1 MARNKTRVSTANY
14 VTFGYGQVEP
24 NHLSA
29 QRTGR
34 IYAQLPAADDI
45 QVLEQGQFV
54 KYDYANDVV
63 NYTGDGE
70 WMLVYNEIKTY
81 RNEETDADFA
91 LLKENFTGSVHT
103 DYPTY
108 SVDDRLM
115 TPRVFATLPG
125 DIYTTNCVKEDTLAI
140 GDLLTPGADGF
151 LAKAGADAAAMQ
163 WKVVKLTT
171 MPDNQKAVKLMRIK

>member
-1 MARNKTRVSTANY
+1 MARNKTRVSSANY

-34 IYAQLPAADDI
+34 MYAQLPAKNGI
-45 QVLEQGQFV
+45 TVLEQGQFV
-54 KYDYANDVV
+54 KYDYAKGIVDFD
-63 NYTGDGE
+63 GEGE
-70 WMLVYNEIKTY
+70 WMLVYNEVKIY
-81 RNEETDADFA
+81 HNDETDADFA
-91 LLKENFTGSVHT
+91 MLKENYAGSVLSA
-103 DYPTY
+103 YPTY
-108 SVDDRLM
+108 STDDKLM

-125 DIYTTNCVKEDTLAI
+125 DLYTTNCVKEDSLAV
-140 GDLLTPGADGF
+140 GDLLTPGSDGF

-171 MPDNQKAVKLMRIK
+171 MPDNQKAVKLQRIK